1 MSEPGQV
8 PPIVVVIDDD
18 YVIRLSCE
26 KTLEK
31 VGYRVETFSDG
42 AGGIEGIREL
52 RPDLIV
58 VDLKMPGISGMDVIN
73 RVHEIDSNIVIVVIT
88 GYATISTAIQA
99 MQSGAYDFLPKPF
112 SPDELR
118 LIVQRGLER
127 RRLILGAQRLE
138 LERELLKRRF
148 VTFVAHQLQTPLVAI
163 EQYLD
168 VMKHLGGSQEVE
180 AMRDEWLDRCLERTR
195 EVVHLT
201 KSWLSLARVDS
212 GCLTGEPTTVDL
224 KPIVASLLNAYE
236 KSAESARVSL
246 EADIPGEDC
255 QVQGDRTCCVV
266 LVENLIVNAIKYNKP
281 GGRVLVALIPATRE
295 IEISVKDTGVGI
307 PRNEQDRLFTEFYR
321 ITEVPNRKT
330 DGSGL
335 GLAICKRILSEMGGR
350 VEVESEPNVGS
361 TFRLWLPRVRPEP
374 AEGHF
379 AEGGND
385 Q

>member
-1 MSEPGQV
+1 M
-8 PPIVVVIDDD
+8 
-18 YVIRLSCE
+18 
-26 KTLEK
+26 
-31 VGYRVETFSDG
+31 
-42 AGGIEGIREL
+42 
-52 RPDLIV
+52 
-58 VDLKMPGISGMDVIN
+58 
-73 RVHEIDSNIVIVVIT
+73 
-88 GYATISTAIQA
+88 
-99 MQSGAYDFLPKPF
+99 
-112 SPDELR
+112 
-118 LIVQRGLER
+118 
-127 RRLILGAQRLE
+127 
-138 LERELLKRRF
+138 
-148 VTFVAHQLQTPLVAI
+148 
-163 EQYLD
+163 
-168 VMKHLGGSQEVE
+168 
-180 AMRDEWLDRCLERTR
+180 
-195 EVVHLT
+195 
-201 KSWLSLARVDS
+201 
-212 GCLTGEPTTVDL
+212 TGEPTTVDL